1 MVDTALFEAN
11 VVGVDPDH
19 IGDPILKIWGKSE
32 VSRMT
37 QVDSKRKRRGMG
49 TGRAGSQTCKVL
61 RFHWEKIRK
70 IQPTLA
76 SDKETVGLS
85 SLDSAIHL

>member
-1 MVDTALFEAN
+1 
-11 VVGVDPDH
+11 
-19 IGDPILKIWGKSE
+19 
-32 VSRMT
+32 MT